1 MTKKQGTQRVKR
13 RRSVKTAKKRP
24 RVTIKKRSTCVCVFS
39 VVNRRKIE
47 GGTLF
52 SLSAKYARDIVD
64 LNRATYV
71 TY

>member
-1 MTKKQGTQRVKR
+1 MTKKQGTQRDKR
-13 RRSVKTAKKRP
+13 RRSLKTAKKRP
-24 RVTIKKRSTCVCVFS
+24 RVTIKKRSTCINVFS

-47 GGTLF
+47 GTLF
-52 SLSAKYARDIVD
+52 ALSAKCTRDIVD